1 MIRGGEVHMC
11 SRAFR
16 YRAYLTDDQFVLAMK
31 TIGSCRFVYNDA
43 LNSKTTEYRV
53 GGNFVSYSKLSARLT
68 QLKKQ
73 FSWLKEAD
81 SIALQQSLRHLD
93 TAFTN
98 FFRKKK
104 GARYPKYKSK
114 HRSKWSYTTMCVNR
128 NLRFENDSLL
138 MPKLGRVR
146 IAPVRPVP
154 ADWILKSATL
164 TIERDH
170 TVYVS
175 VCFEYE
181 DTPVSYTPDPR
192 KAVGLD
198 YKSDGFYADS
208 EGNVCGSPKYA
219 RKAQELLTKQQRKL
233 RHKKKGSR
241 N

>member
-1 MIRGGEVHMC
+1 MC
-11 SRAFR
+11 SRAFK

-31 TIGSCRFVYNDA
+31 TVGSCRFVYNDA
-43 LNSKTTEYRV
+43 LNYKTTEYRV
-53 GGNFVSYSKLSARLT
+53 GGNSVSYSRLSARLT

-93 TAFTN
+93 TAFRN
-98 FFRKKK
+98 FFGEKK
-104 GARYPKYKSK
+104 GTRYPRYKSK

-128 NLRFENDSLL
+128 NLRLENDSLL

-146 IAPVRPVP
+146 ITPLRPVP
-154 ADWILKSATL
+154 ADWTLKSATL

-181 DTPVSYTPDPR
+181 DCLCIR
-192 KAVGLD
+192 
-198 YKSDGFYADS
+198 
-208 EGNVCGSPKYA
+208 
-219 RKAQELLTKQQRKL
+219 LL
-233 RHKKKGSR
+233 
-241 N
+241 